1 MSEQL
6 SSANH
11 DPNYKWRVIGG
22 IGVIFFTAASVTMT
36 AIFSAALSAGYIAG
50 LFGMEFGLVL
60 IVILLVLTPPSGE
73 QRWFSMDN
81 PKLGVPLGILITV
94 LGSLFLK
101 WIGAD

>member
-1 MSEQL
+1 MSERPFP
-6 SSANH
+6 ANH

-22 IGVIFFTAASVTMT
+22 IGVVFLTAASVTMT

-50 LFGMEFGLVL
+50 LFGMEFGLAL
-60 IVILLVLTPPSGE
+60 IVILLVLAPPSGE
-73 QRWFSMDN
+73 QGWFSMDN
-81 PKLGVPLGILITV
+81 PKLGVPLGTLIAV